1 MPTEEIKLASCDC
14 RVSAFS
20 LCEASVEPLLLALLV
35 LRTDLPKHSTK
46 LLSMRPVLC
55 SDIPTNY
62 ISLHGIYYLCVCVC
76 VCALNECVFMKLT
89 PHSQPGRRT
98 SSRQS
103 AHQGSRSCGLS
114 DRHGMHQPV
123 NTHKHTVTQ
132 FCTHGQK

>member
-35 LRTDLPKHSTK
+35 LHTDLPKHSTK

-76 VCALNECVFMKLT
+76 ACVCVCVCGFGVNSPFST
-89 PHSQPGRRT
+89 PYSE
-98 SSRQS
+98 
-103 AHQGSRSCGLS
+103 
-114 DRHGMHQPV
+114 D
-123 NTHKHTVTQ
+123 
-132 FCTHGQK
+132 